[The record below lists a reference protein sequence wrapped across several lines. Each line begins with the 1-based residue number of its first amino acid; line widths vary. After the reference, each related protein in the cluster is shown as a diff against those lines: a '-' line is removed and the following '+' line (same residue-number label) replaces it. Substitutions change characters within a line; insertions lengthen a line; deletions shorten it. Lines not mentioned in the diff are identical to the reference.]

1 MSHAERD
8 DVISM
13 ERVRFKRA
21 SVHGIEDSEEKAL
34 KQ

>member
-8 DVISM
+8 DLVSM
-13 ERVRFKRA
+13 RRVGFKRA
-21 SVHGIEDSEEKAL
+21 SIHDIEDSEEKAL